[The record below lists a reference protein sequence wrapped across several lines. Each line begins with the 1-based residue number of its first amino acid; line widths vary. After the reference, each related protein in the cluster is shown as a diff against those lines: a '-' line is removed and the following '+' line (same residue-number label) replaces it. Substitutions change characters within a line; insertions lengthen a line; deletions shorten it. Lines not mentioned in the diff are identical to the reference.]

1 MPASPNTP
9 AQTAASTDD
18 VVVTVT
24 TRRHEEPGGKIIRER
39 HSITCGDF
47 DTAVL
52 DALRERLQP
61 WALDQVLGQVR
72 AHRPSP
78 GDPIEYPGSF
88 TPLYD
93 VLIAVRPAVVTGVL
107 PRPKVYRL
115 RRLFLDYAT
124 AAEQLPVAA

>member
-1 MPASPNTP
+1 MPVSPDTP
-9 AQTAASTDD
+9 DHTAAHTD

-24 TRRHEEPGGKIIRER
+24 TRRYEQPGGKVIRER

-61 WALDQVLGQVR
+61 WALGQVLGQVR

-88 TPLYD
+88 TPVYD
-93 VLIAVRPAVVTGVL
+93 VLIAIRPAVATDVL
-107 PRPKVYRL
+107 ARPKTYRL
-115 RRLFLDYAT
+115 RRLFLDHST
-124 AAEQLPVAA
+124 AAEQVPVAA